1 MGFPLQV
8 LWLLGDAP
16 QTERHLRREW
26 ANAGLAPA
34 KLFFSGAD
42 QQGTRPRD
50 CARCTSAAACGAAC
64 APVSAACW
72 HSQGAWTWRTTCSG
86 YPSQTSS
93 STRRSTTAARPVRRA
108 APSSAS
114 AVPHTLCLAHSVP
127 NKRCCQAM
135 RLRTAV
141 AAQHIHKCARRE
153 VVQYGVSGQH
163 CGLGAALRRSLSRC
177 DSIGRHSA
185 LWYTVRPPPAA

>member
-114 AVPHTLCLAHSVP
+114 AVPHTLCFGAQCAKQALLPSYAPASSGRSSAHPQVCEARGSAVRRKGSASV
-127 NKRCCQAM
+127 A
-135 RLRTAV
+135 
-141 AAQHIHKCARRE
+141 
-153 VVQYGVSGQH
+153 
-163 CGLGAALRRSLSRC
+163 
-177 DSIGRHSA
+177 
-185 LWYTVRPPPAA
+185 